1 MASTFSTNV
10 AGKIKEIKLDS
21 KKGYQALFEVISN
34 AIYSIAHSLPDISDG
49 AIEVSIERDFVQQMD
64 TQLSGDELSKLAPVK
79 SIIITDNGEGFTKGN
94 FKSFLT
100 CYSEQKLKEGGKGIG
115 RFTCLKVFDYVSVS
129 SVFKDDLNNKL
140 FLRRFDFYPKNELE
154 NESLEETQSPQTT
167 TVTLQNIKRQYADFF
182 PTDLTALAD
191 LIIEHFFINCITGT
205 LPKIYLNDPIN
216 GRLCVNEYYENSI
229 KHEVHTE
236 NFSIYDETFTI
247 YHVIS
252 SIVKYSNK
260 AYLCADNR
268 TTSTKIDL
276 RKYIHNL
283 QSNISS
289 SDGEKK
295 WYFAYVTGDYLNKI
309 VNSERTELLFPPE
322 DKTGIGITDITL
334 DTFTKYLTKTIS
346 AYLEKELDDIEK
358 EKKKRIDDYINTKA
372 PKYRKLRTYRPDFYH
387 SIPNDINDKNL
398 DMELY
403 KEQQKWELEIAEQGC
418 ELFEHAK
425 RYNPDQI
432 EELKRKYL
440 DGVTAIGQSC
450 LAEYIAKRKAILDIF
465 SNALSQDPKTQRYS
479 LEEVVHKLIC
489 PMISTS
495 DELDYDDMSLWLI
508 DERLAYHYYLAS
520 DKTLKS
526 QEPLENSSTKETDL
540 AIYQAS
546 LVFNDTDMN
555 VPFNALTIVEFKR
568 PMRDDYDEKEN
579 PITQVLDYI
588 VLLRS
593 GKAKTRTGRPI
604 SGYMESIPIYVYIIA
619 DLTESLTKLC
629 DSRDFIATPDRE
641 GYFKYHDKYKA
652 YIEILSYNKL
662 YTNASQRNKV
672 LFEKLF
678 KPSGSQV

>member
-10 AGKIKEIKLDS
+10 AGKIKEIKLES

-34 AIYSIAHSLPDISDG
+34 AIYSITHSLSNISDG
-49 AIEVSIERDFVQQMD
+49 AIEVTIERNYVQQMD
-64 TQLSGDELSKLAPVK
+64 VQLSKEELSKRAPVK
-79 SIIITDNGEGFTKGN
+79 NIIVTDNGEGFTEAN

-129 SVFKDDLNNKL
+129 SVFGEDEL

-154 NESLEETQSPQTT
+154 NETLEKTQAPRTT
-167 TVTLQNIKRQYADFF
+167 SITLHNIKNAYADYF
-182 PTDLTALAD
+182 PTDLTHLAD
-191 LIIEHFFINCITGT
+191 LIIEHFFINCVTGT
-205 LPKIYLNDPIN
+205 LPKIFLNDQIN
-216 GRLCVNEYYENSI
+216 GRLCVNDHYGNSV
-229 KHEVHTE
+229 KHEVQIE

-252 SIVKYSNK
+252 SLVKYSNK

-268 TTSTKIDL
+268 TTSPQIDL
-276 RKYIHNL
+276 RKYIQNL

-289 SDGEKK
+289 EDGEKK
-295 WYFAYVTGDYLNKI
+295 WYFAYVTSNYFNNI
-309 VNSERTELLFPPE
+309 VNSERTELVFPSE
-322 DKTGIGITDITL
+322 DKHGVGVTDIKL
-334 DTFTKYLTKTIS
+334 ETFIDYLAKAIFIH
-346 AYLEKELDDIEK
+346 LKKELVDMEK
-358 EKKKRIDDYINTKA
+358 EKKKRIDNYINTKA
-372 PKYRKLRTYRPDFYH
+372 PKYRKLRTYRPNFYRNN
-387 SIPNDINDKNL
+387 PNDINDKNL
-398 DMELY
+398 EMELY
-403 KEQQKWELEIAEQGC
+403 KEQQKWELEIAKQGC
-418 ELFEHAK
+418 ELFEHSK
-425 RYNPDQI
+425 RYNADQI
-432 EELKRKYL
+432 EELKLKYL

-526 QEPLENSSTKETDL
+526 QAPIENSSTKETDL

-588 VLLRS
+588 VLLRA

-641 GYFKYHDKYKA
+641 GYFRYHDKYKA

-662 YTNASQRNKV
+662 YTNASQRNRV

-678 KPSGSQV
+678 KPSGS